1 MALKEKAS
9 VGFSLPR
16 SISQEISLYLEN
28 KIIQNE
34 LKPGTRL
41 IERNICASLGVSRIS
56 LREAFRILE
65 LSGLVKITPRKGAQV
80 TAISRREIEEIYY
93 LRTHL
98 VGMAAKLAALHI
110 KKDELARLIK
120 ISTQMAEKAQK
131 RDLRSYFQL
140 NLKFHTLLSQAGGNR
155 TLHQILENFGKKTQR
170 FRFFSLSLPGRMQK
184 SNSYHQLLIEAIK
197 NGNGEEAEKIAATI
211 IQEAGKALIQHAH
224 NGSKYFPGFEDEPIQ
239 KVHAAK

>member
-1 MALKEKAS
+1 MILKEKAS
-9 VGFSLPR
+9 AGFSLPR

-80 TAISRREIEEIYY
+80 TAISRREIEEIYC
-93 LRTHL
+93 LRTNL

-110 KKDELARLIK
+110 KKDDLAKLIK
-120 ISTQMAEKAQK
+120 ICAQMNKKARK
-131 RDLRSYFQL
+131 GDLRSYFQL

-155 TLHQILENFGKKTQR
+155 TLTQILENFGKKTQR
-170 FRFFSLSLPGRMQK
+170 FRFTSLSLPGRMKK

-211 IQEAGKALIQHAH
+211 IQEAEKALVEHPYSDSIDFA
-224 NGSKYFPGFEDEPIQ
+224 GFEDDPIQ
-239 KVHAAK
+239 KAHAVK